1 MAEKKGK
8 KKQDT
13 AYRKEVNAEFRKGA
27 DNAFTG
33 GGSAAYQPRDAD
45 TKKPG
50 HGSAGKRQ
58 AEKGMQ
64 AHQETFGQKVQKS
77 GNRQS
82 QEKRTFSEH
91 KGVDSQKGDTRQR
104 ESNHASKAKAKKQMY
119 QTTSGQKVQKSD
131 AKPGQEE
138 KPDFVKESS
147 GFTGQDS
154 FSQPEEVE
162 KKQPDTE
169 DYHRR
174 DTYRQ
179 SQKKGKYHKK
189 RVQKEHRVKSETKEK
204 TENKTFTEESFA
216 ENTGN
221 LFQGEGGSE
230 FTGSKKL
237 QKKQRQAGKAGK
249 KVQKARAKLPKTRE
263 YTLQRVFDE
272 KTGKGKYVVVPLDKE
287 KPFKQEGIPK
297 TTMRRMQNESR
308 NFVHGK
314 IAETEKENSAVEG
327 AHKSEQKGEELFSF
341 VKRQIK
347 GKEQKQRAKV
357 AKLEKKQFKKEVNFQ
372 YQKFLEE
379 NPQMQK
385 KALQKRLQKQRIKR
399 EYIKARKKAAAGKT
413 AEQAFEKTKNGA
425 VTVARKLQEFARKNA
440 GLLVT
445 VGIMALLFMMIMV
458 SVSSCGAMFADTQS
472 TILAAS
478 YLSKPKE
485 IDAADL
491 QFTRLELD
499 LQKEID
505 RVETD
510 NPGYDEYSYNL
521 GAIGHNPF
529 TLISYLSAVHTEFTA
544 SEVESEIQALFDEMY
559 ALTLTPDTETRTRTV
574 TKTGTRTVTDPVTGE
589 ETEEEYEYEEE
600 EEYEVSILR
609 VTLTVIP
616 LESLV
621 SGKMDT
627 EQAEIFAMYGETN
640 GLLQEF
646 ASPLN
651 LYWYY
656 YVSSYYGYRK
666 NEVTG
671 NEEFHRGVDI
681 AVPTGTTVYAAH
693 DGTVTAVAYDSH
705 YGNYVAIEIDGY
717 TTKYAHMDSLSVS
730 AGQTVEKG
738 AVIGT
743 TGNTGSSTGSH
754 LHIECLYNGE
764 YYNPLFYFDVG
775 EGTLYGETPGG
786 LPGNAIPPDAYDDA
800 SVQALMEEAAKYL
813 GFPYVW
819 GGSNPSTSF
828 DCSGFVC
835 WVFTNS
841 GVHNLP
847 RTTAQG
853 IYDQCTPVPA
863 SDAKAGDII
872 FFTGTYNSAGAV
884 SHVGIYCGNG
894 TMIHCGDP
902 ISYASINSPYWQSHF
917 YAFGRIS

>member
-8 KKQDT
+8 KKQNT
-13 AYRKEVNAEFRKGA
+13 VYRKEANTEFHKGA

-33 GGSAAYQPRDAD
+33 GGNASYQPRDSG
-45 TKKPG
+45 TGKPG
-50 HGSAGKRQ
+50 RGSGGKWQ
-58 AEKGMQ
+58 AEKSMQ
-64 AHQETFGQKVQKS
+64 AQQETFGQKVQKS
-77 GNRQS
+77 KES
-82 QEKRTFSEH
+82 QPGKNSTLTENKSM
-91 KGVDSQKGDTRQR
+91 DSGSSDAGQR
-104 ESNHASKAKAKKQMY
+104 KQNHASKVQARKQMY
-119 QTTSGQKVQKSD
+119 RNTSGQKVQKSD

-138 KPDFVKESS
+138 KPDFVKENNT
-147 GFTGQDS
+147 FTGQEN
-154 FSQPEEVE
+154 FSQPEETG
-162 KKQPDTE
+162 KKQTDAE

-189 RVQKEHRVKSETKEK
+189 RVQREHRNKGGTKEK
-204 TENKTFTEESFA
+204 AENKTFTEESFT

-221 LFQGEGGSE
+221 LFQGEGDSE

-237 QKKQRQAGKAGK
+237 QKKQRQAQKAAK
-249 KVQKARAKLPKTRE
+249 KAQKARAKLPKTRE

-272 KTGKGKYVVVPLDKE
+272 KTGKGKYVAVPLDKE

-297 TTMRRMQNESR
+297 TTMRRMQNESK

-327 AHKSEQKGEELFSF
+327 AHKSEQKVEAVYSF

-413 AEQAFEKTKNGA
+413 AEQAFEKTKSGA
-425 VTVARKLQEFARKNA
+425 VTVARKLQEFARRNA

-445 VGIMALLFMMIMV
+445 VGIMALLLMMIMV

-478 YLSKPKE
+478 YLSKPEE

-491 QFTRLELD
+491 QLTRLELD
-499 LQKEID
+499 LQNEID

-510 NPGYDEYSYNL
+510 YPGYDEYSYNL

-544 SEVESEIQALFDEMY
+544 GGVESEIQALFDEMY
-559 ALTLTPDTETRTRTV
+559 TLTLTPDTETRTRTV

-627 EQAEIFAMYGETN
+627 EQAEIFAMYRETN

-666 NEVTG
+666 NPATG

-693 DGTVTAVAYDSH
+693 DGTVTAAAYDSH

-717 TTKYAHMDSLSVS
+717 TTKYAHMDSISVS

-738 AVIGT
+738 TVIGT

-754 LHIECLYNGE
+754 LHIECLYDGE

-813 GFPYVW
+813 GYPYVW

-853 IYDQCTPVPA
+853 IYDQCTPVSA

-884 SHVGIYCGNG
+884 SHVGIYCGGG

-902 ISYASINSPYWQSHF
+902 ISYASINSSYWQSHF
-917 YAFGRIS
+917 YAFGRLS

>member
-13 AYRKEVNAEFRKGA
+13 AYRKEANAEFRKGA

-45 TKKPG
+45 AKKPG

-58 AEKGMQ
+58 AEKVTQ

-77 GNRQS
+77 GNRQL
-82 QEKRTFSEH
+82 QENQIFSEH

-104 ESNHASKAKAKKQMY
+104 ESNHSSKAKAKKQMY

-147 GFTGQDS
+147 GFTGQDN
-154 FSQPEEVE
+154 FSQPEEME

-189 RVQKEHRVKSETKEK
+189 RVQKEHRVKSGTKEK

-399 EYIKARKKAAAGKT
+399 EYIKARKKAASAKT

-440 GLLVT
+440 GLLVA
-445 VGIMALLFMMIMV
+445 VGIMALLLMMVMV
-458 SVSSCGAMFADTQS
+458 SVSSCGAMFADTPS

-544 SEVESEIQALFDEMY
+544 SEVENEIQAFFDEMY
-559 ALTLTPDTETRTRTV
+559 TLTLTPDTETRTRTV

-693 DGTVTAVAYDSH
+693 DGTVTAAAYDSH

-717 TTKYAHMDSLSVS
+717 TTKYAHMNSISVS
-730 AGQTVEKG
+730 AGQTVKKG

-786 LPGNAIPPDAYDDA
+786 QPGNAIPPDAYDDA

-813 GFPYVW
+813 GYPYVW
-819 GGSNPSTSF
+819 GGSSPSTSF

-853 IYDQCTPVPA
+853 IYDQCTPVSA
-863 SDAKAGDII
+863 SDAKAGDLI

-902 ISYASINSPYWQSHF
+902 ISYASTNSPYWQSHF
-917 YAFGRIS
+917 YSFGRLN

>member
-13 AYRKEVNAEFRKGA
+13 AYRKEVNAEFCKGA
-27 DNAFTG
+27 DNAFTD
-33 GGSAAYQPRDAD
+33 GGSAAYQPRDANI
-45 TKKPG
+45 KKAG
-50 HGSAGKRQ
+50 QITGS
-58 AEKGMQ
+58 
-64 AHQETFGQKVQKS
+64 
-77 GNRQS
+77 
-82 QEKRTFSEH
+82 
-91 KGVDSQKGDTRQR
+91 
-104 ESNHASKAKAKKQMY
+104 KKQA
-119 QTTSGQKVQKSD
+119 QQQISGQKVQKSD

-138 KPDFVKESS
+138 KPDFVKESN
-147 GFTGQDS
+147 GFSGQDN
-154 FSQPEEVE
+154 FSQPEEME
-162 KKQPDTE
+162 KKQSDTE

-189 RVQKEHRVKSETKEK
+189 RVQKEHRVKGGTKEK
-204 TENKTFTEESFA
+204 SENKVFTEESFA

-237 QKKQRQAGKAGK
+237 QNKQRQAQKAGK

-287 KPFKQEGIPK
+287 KTFKQEGIPK

-399 EYIKARKKAAAGKT
+399 EYVKARKKAASAKT

-425 VTVARKLQEFARKNA
+425 VTVARKLQEFAKKNA

-445 VGIMALLFMMIMV
+445 VGIMALLLMMIMV

-478 YLSKPKE
+478 YLSQPKE

-559 ALTLTPDTETRTRTV
+559 TLTLTPDTETRTRTV

-616 LESLV
+616 LESLI
-621 SGKMDT
+621 SGEMDT

-693 DGTVTAVAYDSH
+693 DGTVTAAAYDSH

-717 TTKYAHMDSLSVS
+717 TTKYAHMDSLNVS

-786 LPGNAIPPDAYDDA
+786 QPGNAIPPDAYDDA

-819 GGSNPSTSF
+819 GGSSPSTSF

-853 IYDQCTPVPA
+853 IYDQCTPVSA

-917 YAFGRIS
+917 YSFGRLN

>member
-1 MAEKKGK
+1 MAEKKRK

-13 AYRKEVNAEFRKGA
+13 AYRKESNAKFHKGA
-27 DNAFTG
+27 DNAFTDG
-33 GGSAAYQPRDAD
+33 GNAAYQPRDSGIG
-45 TKKPG
+45 KPG
-50 HGSAGKRQ
+50 RGSDGKRQ
-58 AEKGMQ
+58 TEKSMQ
-64 AHQETFGQKVQKS
+64 AQQETFGQKVQKS
-77 GNRQS
+77 KES
-82 QEKRTFSEH
+82 QPGKNSTFTENKSM
-91 KGVDSQKGDTRQR
+91 DSQKGVTGQ
-104 ESNHASKAKAKKQMY
+104 SKTNHASKAHAKKQMY
-119 QTTSGQKVQKSD
+119 RNTSGQKVQKSE

-147 GFTGQDS
+147 GFTGQENFNQTEDK
-154 FSQPEEVE
+154 EE
-162 KKQPDTE
+162 KQTDAE

-189 RVQKEHRVKSETKEK
+189 RVQREHRNKGSTKEK
-204 TENKTFTEESFA
+204 AENKTFTEESFT

-221 LFQGEGGSE
+221 LFQGEGDSE

-237 QKKQRQAGKAGK
+237 QKKQRQAEKAAK

-327 AHKSEQKGEELFSF
+327 AHKSEQKVEAVYSF
-341 VKRQIK
+341 VKRQVK

-385 KALQKRLQKQRIKR
+385 KALQKRLQKQRIKW

-425 VTVARKLQEFARKNA
+425 VTVARKLQEFARRNA

-445 VGIMALLFMMIMV
+445 VGIMALLLMMIMV

-478 YLSKPKE
+478 YLSKPEE

-491 QFTRLELD
+491 QLTRLELD
-499 LQKEID
+499 LQNEID

-510 NPGYDEYSYNL
+510 YPGYDEYSYNL

-544 SEVESEIQALFDEMY
+544 SGVESEIQALFDEMY
-559 ALTLTPDTETRTRTV
+559 TLTLTPDTETRTRTV

-589 ETEEEYEYEEE
+589 ETEEEYEYEED

-627 EQAEIFAMYGETN
+627 EQAEIFAMYRETN

-666 NEVTG
+666 NPVTG

-693 DGTVTAVAYDSH
+693 DGTVTAAAYDSH
-705 YGNYVAIEIDGY
+705 YGNYVVIEIDGY
-717 TTKYAHMDSLSVS
+717 TTKYAHMDSISVG

-738 AVIGT
+738 TIIGT

-754 LHIECLYNGE
+754 LHIECLYDGE

-819 GGSNPSTSF
+819 GGSSPSTSF

-853 IYDQCTPVPA
+853 IYDQCTPVSA

-902 ISYASINSPYWQSHF
+902 ISYASINSSYWQSHF
-917 YAFGRIS
+917 YSFGRLN

>member
-1 MAEKKGK
+1 MAQDKKRK
-8 KKQDT
+8 NT
-13 AYRKEVNAEFRKGA
+13 AYQKKAGSEFQKGVG
-27 DNAFTG
+27 NAFIG
-33 GGSAAYQPRDAD
+33 GGSAAYQPRDAN
-45 TKKPG
+45 TGKPG
-50 HGSAGKRQ
+50 QNTGRKKQ
-58 AEKGMQ
+58 TEKSMQ
-64 AHQETFGQKVQKS
+64 AQQETFGQKVQKS
-77 GNRQS
+77 EKS
-82 QEKRTFSEH
+82 QPGENSTFTENKSMDFQKEDTGQH
-91 KGVDSQKGDTRQR
+91 KSDHV
-104 ESNHASKAKAKKQMY
+104 SKARVKKQMY
-119 QTTSGQKVQKSD
+119 QPTSGQKVQKSD
-131 AKPGQEE
+131 VKPGQEE
-138 KPDFVKESS
+138 KPDFVKESNT
-147 GFTGQDS
+147 FTGQENFNQTEDA
-154 FSQPEEVE
+154 E
-162 KKQPDTE
+162 KKQPDAE

-189 RVQKEHRVKSETKEK
+189 RVQREHRNKGGTKEK
-204 TENKTFTEESFA
+204 AENKTFTEESFT

-221 LFQGEGGSE
+221 LFQGEESSE

-237 QKKQRQAGKAGK
+237 QKKQRQAEKASK

-287 KPFKQEGIPK
+287 KPFKQEGISK
-297 TTMRRMQNESR
+297 TTMRRVQNESR

-385 KALQKRLQKQRIKR
+385 KVLQKRLQKQRIKR

-425 VTVARKLQEFARKNA
+425 VAVARKLQEFARRNA

-445 VGIMALLFMMIMV
+445 VGIMALLLMMIMV

-491 QFTRLELD
+491 QLTRLELD
-499 LQKEID
+499 LQNEID

-510 NPGYDEYSYNL
+510 YPGYDEYSYNL

-559 ALTLTPDTETRTRTV
+559 TLTLTPDTETRTRTV

-589 ETEEEYEYEEE
+589 ETEEEYEYDEE

-609 VTLTVIP
+609 VTLTTIP
-616 LESLV
+616 LENLV

-627 EQAEIFAMYGETN
+627 EQAEIFAMYRETN

-666 NEVTG
+666 NPSTG

-693 DGTVTAVAYDSH
+693 DGTVTAAAYDSH

-717 TTKYAHMDSLSVS
+717 TTKYAHMDSISVS
-730 AGQTVEKG
+730 AGQEVEKG

-754 LHIECLYNGE
+754 LHIECLYDGE

-853 IYDQCTPVPA
+853 IYDQCTPVSA

-902 ISYASINSPYWQSHF
+902 ISYASINSSYWQSHF
-917 YAFGRIS
+917 YSFGRLN

>member
-27 DNAFTG
+27 ANAFTG

-64 AHQETFGQKVQKS
+64 VQQQTFGQKVQKS
-77 GNRQS
+77 GNRQL
-82 QEKRTFSEH
+82 QENQTFSEH
-91 KGVDSQKGDTRQR
+91 KGVDSQKRDTRQR
-104 ESNHASKAKAKKQMY
+104 KSNHASKAKAKKQMY

-138 KPDFVKESS
+138 KPDFIKESS
-147 GFTGQDS
+147 GFTGQDN
-154 FSQPEEVE
+154 FSQPEETE

-341 VKRQIK
+341 VKRQLK

-399 EYIKARKKAAAGKT
+399 EYIKARKKAASAKT

-445 VGIMALLFMMIMV
+445 GGIMALLLMMIMV

-544 SEVESEIQALFDEMY
+544 SGVESEIQALFDEMY
-559 ALTLTPDTETRTRTV
+559 TLTLTPDTETRTRTV

-693 DGTVTAVAYDSH
+693 DGTVTAAAYDSH

-717 TTKYAHMDSLSVS
+717 TTKYAHMDSLNVS

-819 GGSNPSTSF
+819 GGSSPSTSF

-853 IYDQCTPVPA
+853 IYDQCTPVSA

-917 YAFGRIS
+917 YSFGRLN

>member
-13 AYRKEVNAEFRKGA
+13 AYRKGANTEFHKGA
-27 DNAFTG
+27 NNAFTG
-33 GGSAAYQPRDAD
+33 GGNAAYQPRDSGNG
-45 TKKPG
+45 KPG
-50 HGSAGKRQ
+50 HGSGGKRQ
-58 AEKGMQ
+58 TEKSMQ
-64 AHQETFGQKVQKS
+64 AQRETFGQKVQKS
-77 GNRQS
+77 KES
-82 QEKRTFSEH
+82 QPGKNSTFTENKSM
-91 KGVDSQKGDTRQR
+91 DSRNGDDGQR
-104 ESNHASKAKAKKQMY
+104 KPNHASKAHAKKQMY
-119 QTTSGQKVQKSD
+119 QNTSGQKVQKSD

-138 KPDFVKESS
+138 KPDFVKENNT
-147 GFTGQDS
+147 FIGQDN
-154 FSQPEEVE
+154 FNQPEETG
-162 KKQPDTE
+162 KKQPDAE

-189 RVQKEHRVKSETKEK
+189 RVQREHRVKGGSGGK
-204 TENKTFTEESFA
+204 TENQTFMEETFTGE
-216 ENTGN
+216 TGN
-221 LFQGEGGSE
+221 SFQGEGGSE

-237 QKKQRQAGKAGK
+237 KKKQRQAQKAGR

-272 KTGKGKYVVVPLDKE
+272 KTGKAKYVAVPLDKE

-297 TTMRRMQNESR
+297 TTMRRMQNESK

-347 GKEQKQRAKV
+347 GKEQKQRVKI

-399 EYIKARKKAAAGKT
+399 EYVKARKKAAAGKT
-413 AEQAFEKTKNGA
+413 AEQAFQKTKNGA

-445 VGIMALLFMMIMV
+445 VGIMALLLMMIMV
-458 SVSSCGAMFADTQS
+458 SVSSCGAMFVDTQS

-499 LQKEID
+499 LQNEID

-510 NPGYDEYSYNL
+510 YPGYDEYSYNL

-529 TLISYLSAVHTEFTA
+529 TLIGYLSAVHTEFTA

-559 ALTLTPDTETRTRTV
+559 TLTLTPDTETRTRTV

-627 EQAEIFAMYGETN
+627 EQEEIFAMYRETN

-666 NEVTG
+666 NPATG

-693 DGTVTAVAYDSH
+693 DGTVTAAAYDSH

-717 TTKYAHMDSLSVS
+717 TTKYAHMDSISVS
-730 AGQTVEKG
+730 AGQEVEKG

-754 LHIECLYNGE
+754 LHIECLYDGE

-813 GFPYVW
+813 GYPYVW

-853 IYDQCTPVPA
+853 IYDQCTPVSA

-884 SHVGIYCGNG
+884 SHVGIYCGGG

-902 ISYASINSPYWQSHF
+902 ISYASINSSYWQSHF
-917 YAFGRIS
+917 YSFGRLN

>member
-8 KKQDT
+8 KKQD
-13 AYRKEVNAEFRKGA
+13 AACRKKADSEFRKGT
-27 DNAFTG
+27 DNAFT
-33 GGSAAYQPRDAD
+33 GGSAAYQPRDAN
-45 TKKPG
+45 TGKPG
-50 HGSAGKRQ
+50 NGSDGKKQ
-58 AEKGMQ
+58 AEKSMR

-77 GNRQS
+77 GHGQS
-82 QEKRTFSEH
+82 QGNNTFSEH
-91 KGVDSQKGDTRQR
+91 KSMDSKKEDARQHK
-104 ESNHASKAKAKKQMY
+104 SNHASKSHAKKQMY
-119 QTTSGQKVQKSD
+119 QTASGQKVQKSG
-131 AKPGQEE
+131 AEPGREE
-138 KPDFVKESS
+138 KPDFVKENS

-154 FSQPEEVE
+154 FNQPEDAE
-162 KKQPDTE
+162 KRQPDGE

-189 RVQKEHRVKSETKEK
+189 RVQREHRAKGSAEGKA
-204 TENKTFTEESFA
+204 ENKTFTEESFA
-216 ENTGN
+216 EDAGK
-221 LFQGEGGSE
+221 LFQEEGGSE

-237 QKKQRQAGKAGK
+237 QKKQRKAQKAGR

-287 KPFKQEGIPK
+287 KPFQQEGIPK
-297 TTMRRMQNESR
+297 TTMRRMQNESK

-327 AHKSEQKGEELFSF
+327 AHKSEQKGEQFFSF

-347 GKEQKQRAKV
+347 GKEQKQRAKI

-399 EYIKARKKAAAGKT
+399 EYIKARKKAASAKT

-445 VGIMALLFMMIMV
+445 VGIMALLLMTVMV
-458 SVSSCGAMFADTQS
+458 SVSSCGAMFTDMQS
-472 TILAAS
+472 TVLAAS

-505 RVETD
+505 RIETD

-521 GAIGHNPF
+521 GAIGYNPF

-544 SEVESEIQALFDEMY
+544 SEVENEVQALFDEMY
-559 ALTLTPDTETRTRTV
+559 TLTLTPDTETRTRTV

-616 LESLV
+616 LESIV
-621 SGKMDT
+621 SGKMDS
-627 EQAEIFAMYGETN
+627 EQAEIFAMYRETN

-646 ASPLN
+646 ASPLD

-666 NEVTG
+666 NPVTE

-693 DGTVTAVAYDSH
+693 DGTVTAAAYDSH
-705 YGNYVAIEIDGY
+705 YGNYVVIEIDGY
-717 TTKYAHMDSLSVS
+717 TTKYAHMDTLSVS

-738 AVIGT
+738 TVIGT

-754 LHIECLYNGE
+754 LHIECLYDGE

-819 GGSNPSTSF
+819 GGSSPSTSF

-835 WVFTNS
+835 WTFTNS

-853 IYDQCTPVPA
+853 IYDQCTPVSA

-902 ISYASINSPYWQSHF
+902 ISYASINSSYWQSHF
-917 YAFGRIS
+917 YAFGRLQ

>member
-1 MAEKKGK
+1 MAEKKRK

-13 AYRKEVNAEFRKGA
+13 AYRKEANTEFHKGA

-33 GGSAAYQPRDAD
+33 GGNAAYQPRDSG
-45 TKKPG
+45 TGKPG
-50 HGSAGKRQ
+50 HSSGGKRQ
-58 AEKGMQ
+58 TEKSMQ
-64 AHQETFGQKVQKS
+64 AQQETFGQKVQKS
-77 GNRQS
+77 KES
-82 QEKRTFSEH
+82 QPGKNSTFTENKSM
-91 KGVDSQKGDTRQR
+91 DFRNGDAGQR
-104 ESNHASKAKAKKQMY
+104 KPNHASKVQARKQMY
-119 QTTSGQKVQKSD
+119 RNTSGQKVQKSE

-138 KPDFVKESS
+138 KPDFVKESG
-147 GFTGQDS
+147 GFTGQED
-154 FSQPEEVE
+154 FNQTEDTE
-162 KKQPDTE
+162 KKQPDAE

-189 RVQKEHRVKSETKEK
+189 RVQREHRNKGGTK
-204 TENKTFTEESFA
+204 ENKTFTEESFT

-237 QKKQRQAGKAGK
+237 KKKQRRAEKAAK

-272 KTGKGKYVVVPLDKE
+272 KTGKGKYVAVPLDKE

-297 TTMRRMQNESR
+297 TTMRRMQNEGR

-314 IAETEKENSAVEG
+314 IAEREKENSAVEG
-327 AHKSEQKGEELFSF
+327 AHKSEQKGEAVYSF

-413 AEQAFEKTKNGA
+413 AEQAFQKTKNGA

-445 VGIMALLFMMIMV
+445 VGIMALLLMMIMV
-458 SVSSCGAMFADTQS
+458 SVSSCGAMFVDTQS

-491 QFTRLELD
+491 QLTRLELD
-499 LQKEID
+499 LQNEID

-510 NPGYDEYSYNL
+510 YPGYDEYSYNL

-544 SEVESEIQALFDEMY
+544 SGVESEIQALFDEMY
-559 ALTLTPDTETRTRTV
+559 TLTLTPDTETRTRQV
-574 TKTGTRTVTDPVTGE
+574 QSTDAAGNPLYDENGDAVME
-589 ETEEEYEYEEE
+589 D

-627 EQAEIFAMYGETN
+627 EQAEIFAMYRETN

-666 NEVTG
+666 NPVTG

-681 AVPTGTTVYAAH
+681 AVPTGTT
-693 DGTVTAVAYDSH
+693 G
-705 YGNYVAIEIDGY
+705 
-717 TTKYAHMDSLSVS
+717 VS
-730 AGQTVEKG
+730 
-738 AVIGT
+738 I
-743 TGNTGSSTGSH
+743 
-754 LHIECLYNGE
+754 
-764 YYNPLFYFDVG
+764 
-775 EGTLYGETPGG
+775 
-786 LPGNAIPPDAYDDA
+786 
-800 SVQALMEEAAKYL
+800 
-813 GFPYVW
+813 
-819 GGSNPSTSF
+819 
-828 DCSGFVC
+828 
-835 WVFTNS
+835 
-841 GVHNLP
+841 
-847 RTTAQG
+847 
-853 IYDQCTPVPA
+853 
-863 SDAKAGDII
+863 
-872 FFTGTYNSAGAV
+872 
-884 SHVGIYCGNG
+884 
-894 TMIHCGDP
+894 
-902 ISYASINSPYWQSHF
+902 
-917 YAFGRIS
+917 

>member
-27 DNAFTG
+27 ANAFTG

-64 AHQETFGQKVQKS
+64 VQQQTFGQKVQKS
-77 GNRQS
+77 GNRQL
-82 QEKRTFSEH
+82 QENQTFSEH
-91 KGVDSQKGDTRQR
+91 KGVDSQKRDTRQR
-104 ESNHASKAKAKKQMY
+104 KSNHASKAKAKKQMY

-138 KPDFVKESS
+138 KPDFIKESS
-147 GFTGQDS
+147 GFTGQDN
-154 FSQPEEVE
+154 FSQPEETE

-237 QKKQRQAGKAGK
+237 QKKQRQAEKAGK

-341 VKRQIK
+341 VKRQLK

-399 EYIKARKKAAAGKT
+399 EYIKARKKAASAKT

-445 VGIMALLFMMIMV
+445 VGIMALLLMMIMV

-544 SEVESEIQALFDEMY
+544 SGVESEIQALFDEMY
-559 ALTLTPDTETRTRTV
+559 TLTLTPDTETRTRTV

-666 NEVTG
+666 NPVTG

-693 DGTVTAVAYDSH
+693 DGTVTAAAYDSH

-717 TTKYAHMDSLSVS
+717 TTKYAHMDSLNVS

-819 GGSNPSTSF
+819 GGSSPSTSF

-853 IYDQCTPVPA
+853 IYDQCTPVSA

-902 ISYASINSPYWQSHF
+902 ISYASINSSYWQSHF
-917 YAFGRIS
+917 YSFGRLN

>member
-27 DNAFTG
+27 ANAFTG

-64 AHQETFGQKVQKS
+64 VQQQTFGQKVQKS
-77 GNRQS
+77 GNRQL
-82 QEKRTFSEH
+82 QENQTFSEH
-91 KGVDSQKGDTRQR
+91 KGVDSQKRDTRQR
-104 ESNHASKAKAKKQMY
+104 KSNHASKAKAKKQMY

-131 AKPGQEE
+131 AKPEQEE
-138 KPDFVKESS
+138 KPDFVRESS
-147 GFTGQDS
+147 GFTGQDN
-154 FSQPEEVE
+154 FSQPEEME

-341 VKRQIK
+341 VKRQLK

-399 EYIKARKKAAAGKT
+399 EYIKARKKAASAKT

-445 VGIMALLFMMIMV
+445 VGIMALLLMMIMV

-544 SEVESEIQALFDEMY
+544 SGVESEIQALFDEMY
-559 ALTLTPDTETRTRTV
+559 TLTLTPDTETRTRTV

-693 DGTVTAVAYDSH
+693 DGTVTAAAYDSH

-717 TTKYAHMDSLSVS
+717 TTKYAHMDSLNVS

-819 GGSNPSTSF
+819 GGSSPSTSF

-853 IYDQCTPVPA
+853 IYDQCTPVSA

-917 YAFGRIS
+917 YSFGRLN

>member
-13 AYRKEVNAEFRKGA
+13 AYRKESNAKFHKGA

-33 GGSAAYQPRDAD
+33 GGNAAYQPRDSGIG
-45 TKKPG
+45 KPG
-50 HGSAGKRQ
+50 RGSGGKRQ
-58 AEKGMQ
+58 TEKSMQ
-64 AHQETFGQKVQKS
+64 AQQETFGQKVQKS
-77 GNRQS
+77 KES
-82 QEKRTFSEH
+82 QPGKNSTFTENKSM
-91 KGVDSQKGDTRQR
+91 DSWGSDAGHRKQ
-104 ESNHASKAKAKKQMY
+104 NHASKVQARKQMY
-119 QTTSGQKVQKSD
+119 RNTSGQKVQKSE

-147 GFTGQDS
+147 GFTGQENFNQTEDK
-154 FSQPEEVE
+154 E
-162 KKQPDTE
+162 KKQPDAE

-189 RVQKEHRVKSETKEK
+189 RVQREHRNKGGTKEK
-204 TENKTFTEESFA
+204 AENKTFTEESFT

-221 LFQGEGGSE
+221 LFQGEESSE

-237 QKKQRQAGKAGK
+237 QKKKRRAEKAARK
-249 KVQKARAKLPKTRE
+249 AQKARTKLPKTRE

-297 TTMRRMQNESR
+297 TTMRRMQNEGR

-327 AHKSEQKGEELFSF
+327 AHKSEQKGEAVYSF

-425 VTVARKLQEFARKNA
+425 VTVARKLQEFARRNA

-445 VGIMALLFMMIMV
+445 VGIMALLLMMIMV

-491 QFTRLELD
+491 QLTRLELD
-499 LQKEID
+499 LQNEID

-510 NPGYDEYSYNL
+510 YPGYDEYSYNL

-544 SEVESEIQALFDEMY
+544 SGVESEIQALFDEMY
-559 ALTLTPDTETRTRTV
+559 TLTLTPDTETRTRQV
-574 TKTGTRTVTDPVTGE
+574 QSTDAEGNPLYDENGDAVME
-589 ETEEEYEYEEE
+589 D

-609 VTLTVIP
+609 VTLTAIP

-627 EQAEIFAMYGETN
+627 EQAEIFAMYRETN

-646 ASPLN
+646 ASPLD

-666 NEVTG
+666 NPVTG

-693 DGTVTAVAYDSH
+693 DGTVTAAAYDSH
-705 YGNYVAIEIDGY
+705 YGNYVVIEVDGY
-717 TTKYAHMDSLSVS
+717 TTKYAHMDTLSVG

-738 AVIGT
+738 TVIGT

-754 LHIECLYNGE
+754 LHIECLYDGE

-813 GFPYVW
+813 GYPYVW
-819 GGSNPSTSF
+819 GGSSPSTSF

-853 IYDQCTPVPA
+853 IYDQCTPVSA

-902 ISYASINSPYWQSHF
+902 ISYASINSSYWQSHF
-917 YAFGRIS
+917 YSFGRLN

>member
-13 AYRKEVNAEFRKGA
+13 AYRKEINAEFRKGA

-50 HGSAGKRQ
+50 HSSAGKKQ

-77 GNRQS
+77 GNGQL
-82 QEKRTFSEH
+82 QENQTFSEH
-91 KGVDSQKGDTRQR
+91 KGVDFKKGDTRQR

-119 QTTSGQKVQKSD
+119 QTTSGQTVQKSG

-147 GFTGQDS
+147 GFTGQDN
-154 FSQPEEVE
+154 FSQPEEME

-189 RVQKEHRVKSETKEK
+189 RVQKEHRVKGGTKEK

-287 KPFKQEGIPK
+287 KPFRQEGIPK
-297 TTMRRMQNESR
+297 TTMRRMRNESR

-385 KALQKRLQKQRIKR
+385 KTLQKRLQKQRIKR
-399 EYIKARKKAAAGKT
+399 EYMKARKKAAASKA

-445 VGIMALLFMMIMV
+445 VGIMALLLMMIMV

-478 YLSKPKE
+478 YLSQPKE

-499 LQKEID
+499 LQNEID

-559 ALTLTPDTETRTRTV
+559 TLTLTPDTETRTRTV

-693 DGTVTAVAYDSH
+693 DGTVTAAAYDSH

-819 GGSNPSTSF
+819 GGSSPSTSF

-853 IYDQCTPVPA
+853 IYDQCTPVSA

-917 YAFGRIS
+917 YSFGRLN

>member
-13 AYRKEVNAEFRKGA
+13 VYRKEANAEFHKGA

-33 GGSAAYQPRDAD
+33 GGNAAYQPRDSGIG
-45 TKKPG
+45 KPG
-50 HGSAGKRQ
+50 RGSGGKRQ
-58 AEKGMQ
+58 TEMSMQ
-64 AHQETFGQKVQKS
+64 AQQETFGQKVQKS
-77 GNRQS
+77 KES
-82 QEKRTFSEH
+82 QPEKNSTFTENMSM
-91 KGVDSQKGDTRQR
+91 DSWGSDAGQR
-104 ESNHASKAKAKKQMY
+104 KQNHASKVQAKKQMY
-119 QTTSGQKVQKSD
+119 RNTSGQKVQKSD

-138 KPDFVKESS
+138 KPDFVKENNT
-147 GFTGQDS
+147 FTGQDN
-154 FSQPEEVE
+154 FNQPEETE
-162 KKQPDTE
+162 KKQPDAE

-189 RVQKEHRVKSETKEK
+189 RVQREHRNKGGTKEK
-204 TENKTFTEESFA
+204 AENKTFTEESFT

-221 LFQGEGGSE
+221 LFQGEGDSE

-237 QKKQRQAGKAGK
+237 QKKQRQAQKAAK
-249 KVQKARAKLPKTRE
+249 KAQKARAKLPKTRE

-272 KTGKGKYVVVPLDKE
+272 KTGKGKYVVVPLDRE

-297 TTMRRMQNESR
+297 TTMRQMQNEGR

-327 AHKSEQKGEELFSF
+327 AHKSEQKVEAVYSF

-425 VTVARKLQEFARKNA
+425 VTVARKLQEFARRNA

-445 VGIMALLFMMIMV
+445 VGIMALLLMMIMV

-478 YLSKPKE
+478 YLSKPEE

-491 QFTRLELD
+491 QLTRLELD
-499 LQKEID
+499 LQNEID

-510 NPGYDEYSYNL
+510 YPGYDEYSYNL

-529 TLISYLSAVHTEFTA
+529 TLISYLSAAHTEFTA
-544 SEVESEIQALFDEMY
+544 SGVESEIQALFDEMY
-559 ALTLTPDTETRTRTV
+559 TLTLTPDTETRTKQV
-574 TKTGTRTVTDPVTGE
+574 QSTDAEGNPLYDENGDAVME
-589 ETEEEYEYEEE
+589 D

-627 EQAEIFAMYGETN
+627 EQAEIFAMYRETN

-666 NEVTG
+666 NPVTG

-693 DGTVTAVAYDSH
+693 DGMVTAAAYDSH
-705 YGNYVAIEIDGY
+705 YGNYVVIEIDGY
-717 TTKYAHMDSLSVS
+717 TTKYAHMDTLSVS

-738 AVIGT
+738 TVIGT

-754 LHIECLYNGE
+754 LHIECLYDGE

-786 LPGNAIPPDAYDDA
+786 LPGNVIPPDAYDDA

-813 GFPYVW
+813 GYPYVW

-853 IYDQCTPVPA
+853 IYDQCTPVSA

-902 ISYASINSPYWQSHF
+902 ISYASINSSYWQSHF
-917 YAFGRIS
+917 YAFGRLQ